1 MKVIRFV
8 KNRLSLLNVLSN
20 KVFNQQLID
29 SSRTVVRE
37 KSWGGGMLGRCIC
50 RPVHCYLKKQNKE

>member
-1 MKVIRFV
+1 MKVLRFL

-29 SSRTVVRE
+29 SSRTVVRA
-37 KSWGGGMLGRCIC
+37 KSSELWWNEFVAQFTGT
-50 RPVHCYLKKQNKE
+50 